1 MLINKAKLTCVQFFD
16 NIQTILYI
24 SRKISSLVPKVI
36 ESLHTCLSPPPPP
49 PPHTHTKKTKQSSV
63 YDYLLEI
70 INIYNMKLLIL
81 LTLITTMLYK
91 TCVSMGLHSIPLSMP
106 VIILAFKLR
115 MSYFLFEAK
124 QEYTSLY
131 DGEEK
136 LCGSTQQQEPCGS
149 EQY

>member
-1 MLINKAKLTCVQFFD
+1 
-16 NIQTILYI
+16 
-24 SRKISSLVPKVI
+24 
-36 ESLHTCLSPPPPP
+36 
-49 PPHTHTKKTKQSSV
+49 
-63 YDYLLEI
+63 
-70 INIYNMKLLIL
+70 
-81 LTLITTMLYK
+81 
-91 TCVSMGLHSIPLSMP
+91 MGLHSIPLSML
-106 VIILAFKLR
+106 VIILIILAFKLW